1 LGATLTID
9 AAPSPPDSATA
20 VGIPVAPAGTIP
32 AELRTDR
39 AALETAGFD
48 GKIGSSVG
56 IPADGRLW
64 VAVGIGDPND
74 LDTAKLRDAAA
85 AFARAAK
92 THERLAFVLGEGW
105 RLPAAACAQSVV
117 EGAMLARYSYD
128 PLRRAPKGRPVR
140 ALTVIAPRGQEES
153 ARSGAERGRVFV
165 SAAMLAR
172 DLASTPHSH
181 LSATRMAEVAVQLGA
196 EQGFD
201 VEVFDKEALV
211 AMGCGGLL
219 AVNAGSVEPPCMIKL
234 TYRPPGEPSGRL
246 ALVGKG
252 IMYDSGGISLKPSDM
267 VHAKMKNDMTGAAA
281 ILAAVA
287 ALGELGATTMVTGF
301 LMCTDNM
308 PSGSATAL
316 GDVITIRGGTTVEII
331 DTDAEGRLVMS
342 DALVLATEEPNDAV
356 VDIAT
361 LTGSVSRAL
370 GPDVAGL
377 FGTDQG
383 LVDQVKAAA
392 AATDEPVW
400 QLPLHRPYRS
410 ILDSNV
416 ADLVNCGPIG
426 KPDGIVAALY
436 LAEFVGDLAWAH
448 IDIAGTAWNDTDT
461 SWRTEGASGFGARL
475 LIELASGFVPP
486 SR

>member
-1 LGATLTID
+1 
-9 AAPSPPDSATA
+9 
-20 VGIPVAPAGTIP
+20 
-32 AELRTDR
+32 
-39 AALETAGFD
+39 
-48 GKIGSSVG
+48 
-56 IPADGRLW
+56 
-64 VAVGIGDPND
+64 
-74 LDTAKLRDAAA
+74 
-85 AFARAAK
+85 
-92 THERLAFVLGEGW
+92 
-105 RLPAAACAQSVV
+105 
-117 EGAMLARYSYD
+117 
-128 PLRRAPKGRPVR
+128 
-140 ALTVIAPRGQEES
+140 
-153 ARSGAERGRVFV
+153 
-165 SAAMLAR
+165 
-172 DLASTPHSH
+172 
-181 LSATRMAEVAVQLGA
+181 
-196 EQGFD
+196 
-201 VEVFDKEALV
+201 
-211 AMGCGGLL
+211 
-219 AVNAGSVEPPCMIKL
+219 
-234 TYRPPGEPSGRL
+234 
-246 ALVGKG
+246 
-252 IMYDSGGISLKPSDM
+252 
-267 VHAKMKNDMTGAAA
+267 
-281 ILAAVA
+281 
-287 ALGELGATTMVTGF
+287 
-301 LMCTDNM
+301 
-308 PSGSATAL
+308 
-316 GDVITIRGGTTVEII
+316 
-331 DTDAEGRLVMS
+331 MS

-448 IDIAGTAWNDTDT
+448 IDIAGTAWNHTDT